1 MLKPQTALL
10 LLVPTLSGPVIAQDM
25 STQAQAEALFQE
37 GVELMETGK
46 FDSACPKLLSSHQ
59 LDPAPGTMLNLAH
72 CYERSGKLA
81 SAWAAYASA
90 ATEGDKAGRRSWAD
104 QARRKAAELEPK
116 LNRLVISVESR
127 PANLVITRN
136 GTPIPEPAW
145 GVPLPVDDGAH
156 LIKVEAPGYAPW
168 NNAVEVQG
176 TATLLTVVVPALQ
189 PTAIEP
195 PISHQTIRTERT
207 LDAGS
212 DSGTGSSALPVIGLA
227 AAGVGV
233 LATGAGVWFGLSA
246 RSNRDAAFD
255 EGRCV
260 QRANSTVC
268 TSEGTSDLDAARTD
282 ATVSTVTFGLGATL
296 IVGGLATYF
305 LSSSAAPETAARRK
319 PAVGVTARRDAFA
332 LAVQGVF

>member
-1 MLKPQTALL
+1 MRKPQTALL
-10 LLVPTLSGPVIAQDM
+10 VTTLSGPVIAQDM

-90 ATEGDKAGRRSWAD
+90 ATEGDKAGRRSWAE

-116 LNRLVISVESR
+116 LNRLLISVESNH
-127 PANLVITRN
+127 PNLAVTRN

-156 LIKVEAPGYAPW
+156 LIKVDAPGHAPW
-168 NNAVEVQG
+168 NKTIEVHG
-176 TATLLTVVVPALQ
+176 TATIMTVVVPALE
-189 PTAIEP
+189 PMTAEP
-195 PISHQTIRTERT
+195 PSSHQTPIRTEPT
-207 LDAGS
+207 TNASTDAGT
-212 DSGTGSSALPVIGLA
+212 DSSTLPVLGLA

-246 RSNRDAAFD
+246 RSKRDTAFD
-255 EGRCV
+255 DGRCV
-260 QRANSTVC
+260 RRADSTVC
-268 TSEGTSDLDAARTD
+268 TSEGTSDLDAARSD

-305 LSSSAAPETAARRK
+305 LSSSTGPETAARRK
-319 PAVGVTARRDAFA
+319 PAVGVTAQHDAFA
-332 LAVQGVF
+332 LAVQGEF